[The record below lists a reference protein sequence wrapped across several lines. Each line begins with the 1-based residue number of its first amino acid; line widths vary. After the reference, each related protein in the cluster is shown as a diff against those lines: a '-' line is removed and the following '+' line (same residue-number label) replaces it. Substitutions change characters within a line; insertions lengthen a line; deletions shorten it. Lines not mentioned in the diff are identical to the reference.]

1 MLKQYWRGRVLMHG
15 IALVTL
21 FSVAA
26 PTLMAHHGWGGYR
39 DEEFEISGVVETP
52 VSTAGPHASL
62 TIKVDGKIWNVVL
75 APPARTE
82 RAGLNAATIPVGAQ
96 VTAYGHRHRDPQT
109 LEVKTERLRWKD
121 RVFNVY
127 PDRT

>member
-15 IALVTL
+15 IALLTL

-52 VSTAGPHASL
+52 VSAAGPHASL
-62 TIKVDGKIWNVVL
+62 TIKVEGKIWG
-75 APPARTE
+75 PS
-82 RAGLNAATIPVGAQ
+82 GISGGSGVGI
-96 VTAYGHRHRDPQT
+96 GHDRDPASRAT
-109 LEVKTERLRWKD
+109 RAARGAGGAPGP
-121 RVFNVY
+121 RVALVA
-127 PDRT
+127 